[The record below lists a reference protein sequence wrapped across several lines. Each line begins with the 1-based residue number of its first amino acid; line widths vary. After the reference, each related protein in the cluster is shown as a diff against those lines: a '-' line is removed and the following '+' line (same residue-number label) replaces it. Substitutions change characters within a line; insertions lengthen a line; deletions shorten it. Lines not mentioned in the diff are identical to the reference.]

1 MIFFKMIRSF
11 LYLLAI
17 PVLFILYIALIFSA
31 IFSLTAGILR
41 TFGFEQ
47 ITMTIWKDINLPVI
61 LSIPF
66 SLILSIILLIVCIY
80 VKRSIAYLKSHLNY
94 N

>member
-1 MIFFKMIRSF
+1 MIIFKMIRSF

-17 PVLFILYIALIFSA
+17 PVLFILYIGLIFSA
-31 IFSLTAGILR
+31 VFSLAAGILR

-47 ITMTIWKDINLPVI
+47 IPMTIWKDIDLPVI

-66 SLILSIILLIVCIY
+66 SLILSIILFIVCIY
-80 VKRSIAYLKSHLNY
+80 VKRSITYLKSHLN
-94 N
+94 